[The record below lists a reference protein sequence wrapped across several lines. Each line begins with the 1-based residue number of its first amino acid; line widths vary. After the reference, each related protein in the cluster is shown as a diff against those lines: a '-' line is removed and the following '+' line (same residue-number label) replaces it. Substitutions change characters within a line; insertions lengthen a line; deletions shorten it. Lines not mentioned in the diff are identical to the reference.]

1 MSNANARSQST
12 SLRQSR
18 PQNQDLNLNFGET
31 VYKFVLAAA
40 TGKTE
45 TGQVARE
52 VACFGTRGDGKT
64 QGALGAMVAHAQL
77 HQQAGFQLPTKW
89 IGVTDTFASHKNKTV
104 ESLNNQLWQGL
115 WRLKDGGHIAT
126 FGKDGYELVNLHLF
140 GIEDQGAMDRVRTET
155 VGVWFEEPAPTSLL
169 VQSSGVDSGAWGMA
183 ITSQRIPSHCHP
195 AIMTLNYPDEDHWTW
210 QRFIAQPAENTAYY
224 RVPPGERA
232 SAAQRAEWMTAL
244 KDRPDL
250 QRRLLEGKPGT
261 VMLGTQVAQG
271 FDEDKHVSR
280 QRLEVIESEP
290 LFFGVDFGHTPTVI
304 IGQSWRST
312 IRVLAALTC
321 KRGGIKQH
329 LEDSVIPWL
338 RVRAA
343 YVLDPRVGRH
353 YIHGQ
358 YDPSAP
364 DSQDDI
370 DQNPIK
376 TIEATIPGYW
386 YPGPVD
392 WEARK
397 NPLLTAMN
405 RQLVL
410 DPVDAKGLIQALSGR
425 WYYPQDRLGGVSK
438 DQPKKPNHPWEDY
451 GDAFCYFLCG
461 VMPDMAEK
469 LIIRKPVKVVTDY
482 RVLSR

>member
-1 MSNANARSQST
+1 M
-12 SLRQSR
+12 
-18 PQNQDLNLNFGET
+18 
-31 VYKFVLAAA
+31 
-40 TGKTE
+40 
-45 TGQVARE
+45 
-52 VACFGTRGDGKT
+52 
-64 QGALGAMVAHAQL
+64 AMIEHAQK
-77 HQQAGFQLPTKW
+77 HEEAGYDLPTTW
-89 IGVTDTFASHKNKTV
+89 MGVTDTFESHKQKTV
-104 ESLNNQLWQGL
+104 KSLENPLWKGIWKL
-115 WRLKDGGHIAT
+115 SDNKHLATCSIDGRV
-126 FGKDGYELVNLHLF
+126 LVHLDLF
-140 GIEDQGAMDRVRTET
+140 GIEDQGAADRVRREAT
-155 VGVWFEEPAPTSLL
+155 GAWWEEPAPASLL
-169 VQSSGVDSGAWGMA
+169 VQSSG
-183 ITSQRIPSHCHP
+183 INETSYLIGVTSLRMPSYTNP
-195 AIMTLNYPDEDHWTW
+195 SLLTLNYPDEDHWTW
-210 QRFIAQPAENTAYY
+210 KNFVSEPMEGTRYY
-224 RVPPGERA
+224 RIPPGERA
-232 SAAQRAEWMTAL
+232 SAEDRADWMRAL

-271 FDEDKHVSR
+271 FDEDVHVAK

-343 YVLDPRVGRH
+343 HVLDPRVGRH
-353 YIHGQ
+353 YVHGQ

-376 TIEATIPGYW
+376 TIEAALPGWW

-392 WEARK
+392 WESRK
-397 NPLLTAMN
+397 NPMLTAMN
-405 RQLVL
+405 RQLLL
-410 DPVDAKGLIQALSGR
+410 DPVDAKLLVQSLSGR

-438 DQPKKPNHPWEDY
+438 DQPKKPNHPWEDL

-461 VMPDMAEK
+461 LMPEMAER
-469 LIIRKPVKVVTDY
+469 LQVRRPVKVNTDY
-482 RVLSR
+482 RILQR